1 MKRIKNL
8 FKRKRHLNY
17 VKNYLHQLQF
27 DTINTVIKAEVESDW
42 SKEITK
48 HLNNNAVLIRKYQR
62 RLKWLMF

>member
-62 RLKWLMF
+62 RLKWLTF

>member
-17 VKNYLHQLQF
+17 VKDYLHQLQF

>member
-1 MKRIKNL
+1 MKKIKNL

>member
-1 MKRIKNL
+1 MKKIKNL

-17 VKNYLHQLQF
+17 VKDYLHELQF

-48 HLNNNAVLIRKYQR
+48 HLNNNAILIRKYQR

>member
-1 MKRIKNL
+1 MKKIKNL

-17 VKNYLHQLQF
+17 VKDYLHQLQF

-48 HLNNNAVLIRKYQR
+48 HLNNNAILIRKYQR

>member
-8 FKRKRHLNY
+8 LKRKRHLNY
-17 VKNYLHQLQF
+17 VRDYLHQLHF
-27 DTINTVIKAEVESDW
+27 DTINTVIKAEVECDW

-62 RLKWLMF
+62 RLKWLTF

>member
-1 MKRIKNL
+1 MKKIKNL

-17 VKNYLHQLQF
+17 VKDYLHQLQF

-48 HLNNNAVLIRKYQR
+48 HLNNNAILIRKYQR
-62 RLKWLMF
+62 RLKWLTF

>member
-1 MKRIKNL
+1 MKKIKNL

-48 HLNNNAVLIRKYQR
+48 HLNNNAILIRKYQR

>member
-62 RLKWLMF
+62 RLKWLMC

>member
-8 FKRKRHLNY
+8 FKRKKHLNY